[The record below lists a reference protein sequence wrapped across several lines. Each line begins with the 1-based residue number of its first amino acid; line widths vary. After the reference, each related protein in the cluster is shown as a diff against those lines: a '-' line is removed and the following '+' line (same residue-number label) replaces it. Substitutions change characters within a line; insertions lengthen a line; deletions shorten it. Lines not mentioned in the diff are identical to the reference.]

1 MTLCL
6 VSSFGRPAPLL
17 RGPVAPRVADTRQA
31 KSKNLSDRQTKK
43 KRREL
48 GVQPASAPPSL
59 AAPFLKGIYK

>member
-31 KSKNLSDRQTKK
+31 KSKNLSDRQTDKK
-43 KRREL
+43 S
-48 GVQPASAPPSL
+48 GVNSLFSPLVPPLPSGPL
-59 AAPFLKGIYK
+59 S